1 MILVAV
7 EDKMGLMF
15 MKPLKEEKEENRYA
29 YDFPS
34 PLILYWIAMFSSLK
48 PWFVWFGYCKLYLQ
62 CCLGLFLCCQNISRV
77 QLTED
82 ELIAYFLSFDGK

>member
-7 EDKMGLMF
+7 EDKMGLVF
-15 MKPLKEEKEENRYA
+15 MKRLQEEKEENRYA
-29 YDFPS
+29 YDFPP
-34 PLILYWIAMFSSLK
+34 PLNLYWIAMFSSLK
-48 PWFVWFGYCKLYLQ
+48 PWFGYCKLYLQ
-62 CCLGLFLCCQNISRV
+62 CYLGLFLCCQNISRV